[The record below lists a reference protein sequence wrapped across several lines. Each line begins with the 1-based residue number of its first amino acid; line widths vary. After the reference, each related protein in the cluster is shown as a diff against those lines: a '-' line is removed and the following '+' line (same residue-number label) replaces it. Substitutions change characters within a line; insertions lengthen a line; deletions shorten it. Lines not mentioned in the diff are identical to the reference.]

1 MVEGKKIVVTSK
13 DPRMIKDLEA
23 FKVGSNVEVGI
34 KKYIGHSTDRVSKVT
49 LFEFIV
55 GKDTVDFLD
64 IVKQLRLFTSCDF
77 EILGDSKAKVMYL
90 VDEGGSYYYLV
101 CYVPKGG
108 WSTCKGDCR
117 VVALRFGKDIPEY
130 VRVALEARF
139 AVITWT
145 DLDIPLSFSTLLDY
159 VQYKGVKPRFMKF
172 MASAYFGS
180 TVIDMDQGFIQEHL
194 PTRVQDVNDGYCMK
208 LHFALDGNLTV
219 DSKRVLYNLL
229 PVLGYKK

>member
-1 MVEGKKIVVTSK
+1 MVEGKKIVITSK

-23 FKVGSNVEVGI
+23 FKVGSNIEVGI
-34 KKYIGHSTDRVSKVT
+34 KKYIGYSTDRVSKVT

-77 EILGDSKAKVMYL
+77 EILGDSKAKVRYL
-90 VDEGGSYYYLV
+90 VDEGGRYYYLV

-159 VQYKGVKPRFMKF
+159 VLYTGVKPRFMKF
-172 MASAYFGS
+172 MASAYF
-180 TVIDMDQGFIQEHL
+180 
-194 PTRVQDVNDGYCMK
+194 
-208 LHFALDGNLTV
+208 
-219 DSKRVLYNLL
+219 
-229 PVLGYKK
+229 

>member
-23 FKVGSNVEVGI
+23 FKVGSNIEVGI
-34 KKYIGHSTDRVSKVT
+34 KEYIGHSTDRVSKVT

-55 GKDTVDFLD
+55 GKGTVDFLD

-77 EILGDSKAKVMYL
+77 EILGDSKAKVRYL
-90 VDEGGSYYYLV
+90 VDEGGRYYYLV
-101 CYVPKGG
+101 CYVPKGR

-172 MASAYFGS
+172 MASSYFGS
-180 TVIDMDQGFIQEHL
+180 AIIDMGQEFIREHL
-194 PTRVQDVNDGYCMK
+194 PTRLKDVTEGYCMK
-208 LHFALDGNLTV
+208 LHFGLDDNLTD
-219 DSKRVLYNLL
+219 DSKWVLNNLL

>member
-23 FKVGSNVEVGI
+23 FKVGSNIEVGL
-34 KKYIGHSTDRVSKVT
+34 KKYIGYSTDRLSKVT
-49 LFEFIV
+49 SFEFII
-55 GKDTVDFLD
+55 GKSTVDFVD
-64 IVKQLRLFTSCDF
+64 VVKQLRLFTSCDF
-77 EILGDSKAKVMYL
+77 EIVDDSKAKVRYL
-90 VDEGGSYYYLV
+90 IDEDRKYYYLV
-101 CYVPKGG
+101 CYVPKGS
-108 WSTCKGDCR
+108 WSTCEGACR

-139 AVITWT
+139 AVITWG

-159 VQYKGVKPRFMKF
+159 VQYKGVRPRFMKF

-194 PTRVQDVNDGYCMK
+194 PTKVQDATDGYCMK
-208 LHFALDGNLTV
+208 LHFALDGNLAI

>member
-1 MVEGKKIVVTSK
+1 MVEGKKIVITSK

-23 FKVGSNVEVGI
+23 FKVGSNIEVGV
-34 KKYIGHSTDRVSKVT
+34 KKYIGYSTDRMSKVT
-49 LFEFIV
+49 FFEFIV

-77 EILGDSKAKVMYL
+77 EILGDSKAKVRYL
-90 VDEGGSYYYLV
+90 VDEDGRYYYLV
-101 CYVPKGG
+101 CYVPNGS

-139 AVITWT
+139 AVITW
-145 DLDIPLSFSTLLDY
+145 DNLDIPLSFSTLLDY

-172 MASAYFGS
+172 MASSYFGS
-180 TVIDMDQGFIQEHL
+180 VVINMDQEFIREHL
-194 PTRVQDVNDGYCMK
+194 PTRLKDVTEGYCMK
-208 LHFALDGNLTV
+208 LHFGLDGNLTD
-219 DSKRVLYNLL
+219 DSKMVLNNLL